1 MKHVQTFAQTII
13 DNVERVIVG
22 QREALEL
29 TLVALLC
36 EGHVLLEDVPGVGK
50 TMMARSLG
58 KSLAAE
64 FKRIQC
70 TPDLLPS
77 DITGVSVFDQRSE
90 QFEFLPG
97 PVFSHVLLVD
107 EINRA
112 TPRAQSAL
120 LEAMAERQ
128 VSVDG
133 ASHSLPRPFLVL
145 ATQNPIE
152 YEGTFALPE
161 AQLDRFFIKL
171 SLGYPAPEDEA
182 TMLERLAGAHP
193 IESLNA
199 VADAGTLPELAR
211 QIWEVH
217 VDQTVRDYLLR
228 LVTATR
234 EHADLA
240 LGVSPRGGHALFRAA
255 QGFAALQGRDHALP
269 DDIKHMAVPVLEHR
283 CILKPESALRGNST
297 ERILTRLLDS
307 TPLDIGEH

>member
-1 MKHVQTFAQTII
+1 M
-13 DNVERVIVG
+13 
-22 QREALEL
+22 
-29 TLVALLC
+29 
-36 EGHVLLEDVPGVGK
+36 
-50 TMMARSLG
+50 
-58 KSLAAE
+58 
-64 FKRIQC
+64 
-70 TPDLLPS
+70 
-77 DITGVSVFDQRSE
+77 
-90 QFEFLPG
+90 
-97 PVFSHVLLVD
+97 
-107 EINRA
+107 
-112 TPRAQSAL
+112 
-120 LEAMAERQ
+120 
-128 VSVDG
+128 
-133 ASHSLPRPFLVL
+133 
-145 ATQNPIE
+145 
-152 YEGTFALPE
+152 
-161 AQLDRFFIKL
+161 

-234 EHADLA
+234 EHTDLA

>member
-58 KSLAAE
+58 KSLGAE

-171 SLGYPAPEDEA
+171 SLGYPTPEDEA